1 MHSYLPEFDA
11 PDKEAITVGHA
22 SAGVECGTV
31 FLPRSFGHTEFPG
44 TSIWIDPERGLF
56 VVRLTNRVNSHGT
69 STRQIQLQREVAD
82 VVQVA
87 ILNAPLIDWEAR
99 K

>member
-1 MHSYLPEFDA
+1 MIQEQA
-11 PDKEAITVGHA
+11 R
-22 SAGVECGTV
+22 
-31 FLPRSFGHTEFPG
+31 FL
-44 TSIWIDPERGLF
+44 
-56 VVRLTNRVNSHGT
+56 SHGT

>member
-1 MHSYLPEFDA
+1 VPECA
-11 PDKEAITVGHA
+11 SPPAVVTGGLYACALMLHRSGRRHTVW
-22 SAGVECGTV
+22 S
-31 FLPRSFGHTEFPG
+31 
-44 TSIWIDPERGLF
+44 SIWRAMVQEQARFL
-56 VVRLTNRVNSHGT
+56 SHGT